1 MMWKE
6 KYKIGI
12 PAIDEQHEELFRRV
26 SDFVSALRQEGE
38 WQDKLEKVKE
48 TMDFMKNYVVVHF
61 TYEEAYQQQVQ
72 YPDYEEHCRIHR
84 QFTDEINEYAAVLEQ
99 TGYSQELVQKLGGKL
114 MAWLINH
121 VAATDLKLANY
132 VARQEAGKL

>member
-1 MMWKE
+1 VMWKE

-26 SDFVSALRQEGE
+26 SDFVVSLRQEGD

-48 TMDFMKNYVVVHF
+48 TMEFMKNYVVTHF
-61 TYEEAYQQQVQ
+61 NYEEAYQKQIQ
-72 YPDYEEHCRIHR
+72 YPEYEEHCKIHKM
-84 QFTDEINEYAAVLEQ
+84 FTEEINQYAERFERE
-99 TGYSQELVQKLGGKL
+99 GYTEELVQKLGGKL

-121 VAATDLKLANY
+121 VAATDQQMANY
-132 VARQEAGKL
+132 VAKREADKV